1 MHINSNLVPMVISRE
16 SGGERAMDIYSR
28 LLQARIID
36 LSSGVDPHSCSLIRS
51 SLLYLQNEDSESDI
65 NMYIDSPGGHV
76 MSGMSVVDTMR
87 IIKPKV
93 NVFCT
98 GMAASMGSVILAGAT
113 GKRFVLPHS
122 QVMLHQVSSGAQ
134 GQVEDMLINT
144 IHGINLNTDIMKFFA
159 KTTGRSKD
167 EIKAAMNRDTWFT
180 AQQAIDF
187 GLADEI
193 VESRHPFRYEVD
205 ESEFTYYDHRNFN

>member
-1 MHINSNLVPMVISRE
+1 MHTNGNLVPMVISRD
-16 SGGERAMDIYSR
+16 GNGERAMDIYSR

-51 SLLYLQNEDSESDI
+51 SLLYLQNEDAESDI
-65 NMYIDSPGGHV
+65 NLYVDSPGGHV

-113 GKRFVLPHS
+113 GKRYVLPHS
-122 QVMLHQVSSGAQ
+122 QVMLHQVSSGTQ

-144 IHGINLNTDIMKFFA
+144 IHGINLNTDIMKFFG
-159 KTTGRSKD
+159 KTTGRSKE
-167 EIKAAMNRDTWFT
+167 EIKKAMNRDTWFT
-180 AQQAIDF
+180 AQEAIEF

-193 VESRHPFRYEVD
+193 VESRHGFRYEID
-205 ESEFTYYDHRNFN
+205 ESEYKYYNHREFD